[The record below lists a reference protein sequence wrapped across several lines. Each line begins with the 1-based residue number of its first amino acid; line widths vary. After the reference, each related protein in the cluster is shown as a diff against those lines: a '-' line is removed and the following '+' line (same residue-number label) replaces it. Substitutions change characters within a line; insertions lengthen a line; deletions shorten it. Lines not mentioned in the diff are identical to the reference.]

1 MTLWSRTTLLIA
13 VVFLV
18 AACGSDTQSAPP
30 DDQSNVA
37 EDQNPSISTTSPAVS
52 QDPATNT
59 STGVEP
65 IVTDPVASTSQPPV
79 SRIYEG
85 DDYPPELNALIGL
98 AIDDLA
104 GRLGVRT
111 DSILVVTVEEVVWP
125 NGGLGCP
132 LPDMKY
138 TQVPVDGLRIVLMHA
153 GAKYEYHSGGFVE
166 PTLCSPESIKGAAEQ
181 SSDEEAPS
189 GEGGESTEGTLELE
203 TTVPPDE
210 SVPTEQPGGPGGQPN
225 D

>member
-1 MTLWSRTTLLIA
+1 MTLWSRTAFSIA
-13 VVFLV
+13 AVFLV

-30 DDQSNVA
+30 DDPSNA
-37 EDQNPSISTTSPAVS
+37 ADDPNPTVSTTVPAIPE
-52 QDPATNT
+52 DPVTDPSN
-59 STGVEP
+59 GVDP
-65 IVTDPVASTSQPPV
+65 IVTDPVASTPEPPA

-85 DDYPPELNALIGL
+85 DGYPPELTALIGL
-98 AIDDLA
+98 AINDLA

-138 TQVPVDGLRIVLMHA
+138 TQVPVDGLRIVLMHE
-153 GAKYEYHSGGFVE
+153 GAEFEYHSGGFVE
-166 PTLCSPESIKGAAEQ
+166 PILCLPESVKGAAGQ
-181 SSDEEAPS
+181 TSDQGAPS
-189 GEGGESTEGTLELE
+189 GEYGESTEGTLELE
-203 TTVPPDE
+203 IAVPPDE